1 MNTRHLKSL
10 ALICCLAVLI
20 SACGLSATA
29 TLVSPTQTAR
39 PIVAPTQAGAAA
51 VTTQPAPV
59 APAETAVPPAA
70 QAATP
75 DVNAVGII
83 TGYIQLQAPST
94 PAMALYAVD
103 PATKVW
109 AMVETLPSE
118 YMGTFS
124 IEVPPGNYQLYARF
138 LTEAWGYVGHVS
150 ETTGD
155 LATVTVAANQ
165 TVGSVLLRMVG
176 PSDCGLGF
184 GLPASPDG
192 RYPAMPGPD
201 VNCVATQVANYVY
214 EPLPLA
220 ECQSLQAIASK
231 TLNFE
236 FTLNPQG
243 GFWGDNGESGTGCT
257 LKAVGTAADFAD
269 TGTVVADL
277 IKAFP
282 DWTADPMGDANN
294 PTGAA
299 AALRRNTDLMRV
311 RANWWTKLGVN
322 CPQDQ
327 PISACPLTPEQKE
340 YTVVIEVAKKK

>member
-1 MNTRHLKSL
+1 MNTCRVKSIG
-10 ALICCLAVLI
+10 LICSLVLLV
-20 SACGLSATA
+20 SACGGQSAPGTPA
-29 TLVSPTQTAR
+29 TPTAR
-39 PIVAPTQAGAAA
+39 PIISPSQPAAAAPTQVAAA
-51 VTTQPAPV
+51 TTAIAAPTEAAPAPS
-59 APAETAVPPAA
+59 
-70 QAATP
+70 ATP
-75 DVNAVGII
+75 DPNATGII
-83 TGYIQLQAPST
+83 TGYIQLQSPPT

-103 PATKVW
+103 PATHVW
-109 AMVETLPSE
+109 RMIETLPSD
-118 YMGTFS
+118 YLGTFS
-124 IEVPPGNYQLYARF
+124 LEVPPGNYQLYARF
-138 LTEAWGYVGHVS
+138 LTEGWGYAGHVS
-150 ETTGD
+150 DTTGD
-155 LATVTVAANQ
+155 LAIVTVAANQ
-165 TVGSVLLRMVG
+165 TVGGVLLRMPG
-176 PSDCGLGF
+176 PSDCGLSY

-220 ECQSLQAIASK
+220 ECQSLQALASK

-243 GFWGDNGESGTGCT
+243 GFWGNDGEAGYGCT

-269 TGTVVADL
+269 PGTVVADL
-277 IKAFP
+277 IAAFTA
-282 DWTADPMGDANN
+282 WTADPMGDANN

-340 YTVVIEVAKKK
+340 YTVVIEVAQKK